1 MSYPYSTHYYPPMPA
16 IEIALGAPGAD
27 FSMGPF
33 TAIIGTGA
41 DITVLPREYLVRLG
55 APVVA
60 SGYLR
65 SPWGE
70 RRSVKIYEVNVRVGE
85 HNLYQV
91 EVASEP
97 GGREVLLGRN
107 VLNRLNLQL
116 DGPNEI
122 VAVLVG

>member
-1 MSYPYSTHYYPPMPA
+1 MLYSYSTRYYPSMPA
-16 IEIALGAPGAD
+16 VEAALGAPETG
-27 FSMGPF
+27 FSLGPLS
-33 TAIIGTGA
+33 TIIDTGA
-41 DITVLPREYLVRLG
+41 DITTVPKEYLVHLG

-70 RRSVKIYEVNVRVGE
+70 RHMVKIYEVNVRVGG
-85 HNLYQV
+85 HNLYEV

-107 VLNRLNLQL
+107 VLNQLNLQL
-116 DGPNEI
+116 DGPNET
-122 VAVLVG
+122 VAVLSS